1 MSVHR
6 LDRVEARRIAIRAQL
21 LDAHRPTDLLAV
33 VDHLTFL
40 QLDPTAAI
48 APSADLV
55 AWTRLGDAYRPADL
69 TKALEVDRTL
79 YEVRAIIRPT
89 ADLRLHLAQM
99 AAWPF
104 ADEARRQ
111 HAVPGAGAARWL
123 EANDAFRR
131 DILRL
136 LRKSGPLLSRDIPDT
151 SVVPWQSTGW
161 TGNRNVTQMLEFLSA
176 RGEVVTTRRSGRQRL
191 WDLAERVYPAVT
203 KVVPLAE
210 ARRVMA
216 QRRLRALGIARPEV
230 IGVAGERNYEEV
242 AGEPAEVE
250 GTSGSW
256 VVDAAAI
263 GQPFEGRTALLSP
276 FDRLI
281 HDRVRAQELFDFEY
295 YLEMYKPKDKRRW
308 GYFALPVL
316 HNDQLVGKL
325 DAIVDRKATVLRVDA
340 IHEDLRFTRAI
351 TKAVD
356 AEIDA
361 LAAWLG
367 LGAVDRREAQL
378 KG

>member
-1 MSVHR
+1 MSVHQ
-6 LDRVEARRIAIRAQL
+6 LNRVEARRIAVRAQL
-21 LDAHRPTDLLAV
+21 LDAQRPTDLLTV
-33 VDHLTFL
+33 VEHLTFL
-40 QLDPTAAI
+40 QLDPTAAV

-69 TKALEVDRTL
+69 TAALEEDRTL

-89 ADLRLHLAQM
+89 ADLPLHRAQM

-104 ADEARRQ
+104 ADEPKRNRA
-111 HAVPGAGAARWL
+111 APGASAARWL
-123 EANDAFRR
+123 EANDPFRK
-131 DILRL
+131 DILKL

-151 SVVPWQSTGW
+151 SVVPWESTGW

-176 RGEVVTTRRSGRQRL
+176 RGEVATTRRQGRQRL

-203 KVVPLAE
+203 EVVPLDE

-216 QRRLRALGIARPEV
+216 ARRLRALGIARPEV
-230 IGVAGERNYEEV
+230 IGVAGERNLEEV
-242 AGEPAEVE
+242 HGEPAEVE
-250 GTSGSW
+250 GTSGTW
-256 VVDAAAI
+256 VVEAAAI
-263 GQPFEGRTALLSP
+263 GRPFEGRTALLSP

-281 HDRVRAQELFDFEY
+281 HDRARAQELFDYEY

-325 DAIVDRKATVLRVDA
+325 DAIVDRKAKVLRVDA
-340 IHEDLRFTRAI
+340 IHEDVRFTRAI
-351 TKAVD
+351 TKAVT

-367 LGAVDRREAQL
+367 VDVSS
-378 KG
+378 